1 MKSPPCRNSAKEKA
15 GSMSENTKEENKLT
29 APVTDTTNTRRT
41 RSLTRAT
48 EELDPDLPQF
58 FSLSDP
64 PSEDNSSPFD
74 TNSPSP
80 TPKMAAEFAKAS
92 RDIRSM
98 NRPFSGKDKSTDVFN
113 FIAKFKL
120 SLKAYPEL
128 EEEHKCLILQS
139 LLTEDAEMYISNMLI
154 SNPDSSSKVD
164 DILDA
169 LIAAFA
175 TQKTSVSRQAYLN
188 SLKQQDNESINLFAS
203 RVGISVHNV
212 KNLEYKS
219 LATATGASDEIRQ
232 AVDSITFPDTV
243 LTSDTEA
250 DRIRKVKLRIIREE
264 RKREQNTT
272 LLGVFLRGIKPA
284 ISSELIKSGVENM
297 TYNEAISK
305 ARDIET
311 AQRSKNSI
319 AAISSSEQPPSLHSS
334 RGDHEPQLE
343 HKADEDAATATKLDE
358 KDIEA
363 IAHKVAQINI
373 RKNGNNSNP
382 QRGNYRGRG
391 RGSSSSN
398 RNFGRNNRGRGYQGN
413 RGNNQ
418 RRTPFCALCRTYGH
432 HIEYCAYNPFYNKQQ
447 QPRQQFPTPPAVS
460 TTNSGHGQAV
470 PPPLT
475 PRIQTISAMEH
486 QSPYQLPDF

>member
-48 EELDPDLPQF
+48 EELDPDLPKF

-250 DRIRKVKLRIIREE
+250 DKIRKVKLRIIREE

-319 AAISSSEQPPSLHSS
+319 AAISSSEQPPSSHTSTP
-334 RGDHEPQLE
+334 RDDHESQLE
-343 HKADEDAATATKLDE
+343 QKPDEHAAGSTKLDE

-373 RKNGNNSNP
+373 RRNNSSSNS
-382 QRGNYRGRG
+382 QRGSHRGRG
-391 RGSSSSN
+391 RGNSGSS
-398 RNFGRNNRGRGYQGN
+398 RNFGRSSRGRGYQGN
-413 RGNNQ
+413 RPYSGNNK
-418 RRTPFCALCRTYGH
+418 RR
-432 HIEYCAYNPFYNKQQ
+432 NPLHVFDHL
-447 QPRQQFPTPPAVS
+447 P
-460 TTNSGHGQAV
+460 
-470 PPPLT
+470 
-475 PRIQTISAMEH
+475 PRIN
-486 QSPYQLPDF
+486 YLLR